1 MTEDT
6 VTISQL
12 EYTALCLSAE
22 VPPSVQ
28 PKAVPPQWEFDA
40 PYELIN
46 HGDYFMLRAHGTN
59 VASYSVKTWR
69 SAQECIEAAWNR
81 AYSQPLPSG
90 VATPE
95 SYILTEEFCDSV
107 KDLAKLGFTKE
118 RIDRLWKAIH
128 SAAA

>member
-1 MTEDT
+1 MTEHN
-6 VTISQL
+6 VTISQA

-22 VPPSVQ
+22 VTPSVQ
-28 PKAVPPQWEFDA
+28 ADIPPQWEFDA

-46 HGDYFMLRAHGTN
+46 HGEYYMLRAHGVN
-59 VASYSVKTWR
+59 IASYSVKAWR

-81 AYSQPLPSG
+81 AYSKPLPSG